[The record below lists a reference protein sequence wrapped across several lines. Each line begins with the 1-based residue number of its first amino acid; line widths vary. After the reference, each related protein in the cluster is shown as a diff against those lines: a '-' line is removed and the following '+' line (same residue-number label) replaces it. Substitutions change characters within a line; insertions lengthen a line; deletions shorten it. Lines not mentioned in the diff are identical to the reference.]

1 MTREMIGHMKRRGRG
16 VIVNVIGMAAEKPS
30 WEYVCGAT
38 ANAGLGAF
46 TKALGLKSH
55 EFGVRVVAVHPP
67 ATRTDRIITLLKT
80 VAKSKY
86 GDESRVDDVL
96 KDGAFGRVIEPG
108 QVADTVVYLASE
120 RASHLSGIVLNLG
133 A

>member
-1 MTREMIGHMKRRGRG
+1 MPAWPPSR
-16 VIVNVIGMAAEKPS
+16 KPS
-30 WEYVCGAT
+30 AR
-38 ANAGLGAF
+38 
-46 TKALGLKSH
+46 KSV
-55 EFGVRVVAVHPP
+55 EFGVRVLALHPP
-67 ATRTDRIITLLKT
+67 ATRTDRITSLLRT

-108 QVADTVVYLASE
+108 QVADTVVYFASE